1 MGFLSSPRRR
11 RRLGWSAVAVAPAAA
26 IFVAVVVLPTRHDS
40 GPIRHESG
48 PSVVY
53 RTEKPLTLTPQL
65 RSELDRV
72 VNEFVRTAVVRRD
85 LDRGWELASP
95 AMRANVTHDQWAAGD
110 LPVFPYPAAA
120 LKTWSWRRT
129 YAAGDM
135 IGIDVLLQPKDGS
148 GERALVY
155 SAELTLTKG
164 RWLVDQWFPRATLG
178 AAAAPAKAAG
188 KPKPGAAR
196 PQLYDHAE
204 LDAGWLA
211 VPLGVLS
218 LLLLVPI
225 VLLVRGRVRHRRA
238 DRAYRAHSLGER

>member
-1 MGFLSSPRRR
+1 
-11 RRLGWSAVAVAPAAA
+11 
-26 IFVAVVVLPTRHDS
+26 
-40 GPIRHESG
+40 
-48 PSVVY
+48 
-53 RTEKPLTLTPQL
+53 
-65 RSELDRV
+65 
-72 VNEFVRTAVVRRD
+72 
-85 LDRGWELASP
+85 
-95 AMRANVTHDQWAAGD
+95 
-110 LPVFPYPAAA
+110 
-120 LKTWSWRRT
+120 
-129 YAAGDM
+129 M

-196 PQLYDHAE
+196 PQLYDHGK

-238 DRAYRAHSLGER
+238 DRAYRAHSVGER